1 MQNRVASEVQLGE
14 TLTSNRE
21 RVIKATIVNA
31 SRGEIYVSGSAARIA
46 LFRTFV
52 LSTAVLGAFACRPAA
67 PPPDVADPGPA
78 TTDNSA
84 VIPEVKPADTPPRP
98 SGKGHPDWLGVSS
111 SDSALP
117 REGPVAFEAYGHKV
131 SALEYQSG
139 YLEYLNGRQPSDEA
153 EHAFR
158 DRLSEELLLLAWLE
172 DSPLR
177 RDPVFRAQLRA
188 RLRGQLAEDALESL
202 IRKDLVPVSDDDV
215 QRLYQQRLD
224 RYRTPAQVRIR
235 LIQTSTEDE
244 RRSAEALLEEG
255 GDFES
260 IAREISR
267 HASAARGGELD
278 AFPRGTLG
286 NRELEDLAF
295 RLEPGEVGAVSV
307 PAGHFIVKKIGSI
320 PESVR
325 SFDSVSADLRNEL
338 EAERRAEAR
347 IRVMTQ
353 LETERTWEE

>member
-1 MQNRVASEVQLGE
+1 M
-14 TLTSNRE
+14 
-21 RVIKATIVNA
+21 
-31 SRGEIYVSGSAARIA
+31 SGPAPSIAFLRTIA
-46 LFRTFV
+46 LGF
-52 LSTAVLGAFACRPAA
+52 LVLGAASCRTAA
-67 PPPDVADPGPA
+67 PPPSVVETTPPDPDP
-78 TTDNSA
+78 TT
-84 VIPEVKPADTPPRP
+84 VHTEVKPVDTPPRP
-98 SGKGHPDWLGVSS
+98 SGKGHPDWLGVEGG
-111 SDSALP
+111 DVALP
-117 REGPVAFEAYGHKV
+117 REGPVAFEAYGHRV

-139 YLEYLNGRQPSDEA
+139 YLDYLNGRMPSEEA

-158 DRLSEELLLLAWLE
+158 DRLREELLLLAWLE

-177 RDPVFRAQLRA
+177 RDPVFRAQLRSK
-188 RLRGQLAEDALESL
+188 LRETLAEDALENL
-202 IRKDLVPVSDDDV
+202 IRKEIVPVTEGDISN
-215 QRLYQQRLD
+215 LYAARLD

-244 RRSAEALLEEG
+244 RRSAESLLEEG
-255 GDFES
+255 GDFET

-325 SFDSVSADLRNEL
+325 SLDSVRSDLKSEL
-338 EAERRAEAR
+338 ESERRAEAR
-347 IRVMTQ
+347 IRVMTR
-353 LETERTWEE
+353 LESERTWEK